1 MSATAAVRNG
11 VLNLAEARKLT
22 PAVNPVEAMRKQLA
36 LSVYD
41 NVNEKDIKAMMDKLK
56 EMAIGG
62 NLKAMQMYLKLTIG
76 EGNDK
81 LPEPPMET
89 PGVKQ
94 LAEAIENLV
103 DEIRIAQAKQE
114 TTRKVL
120 KDDDDD

>member
-1 MSATAAVRNG
+1 
-11 VLNLAEARKLT
+11 
-22 PAVNPVEAMRKQLA
+22 
-36 LSVYD
+36 
-41 NVNEKDIKAMMDKLK
+41 
-56 EMAIGG
+56 MAIGG

-114 TTRKVL
+114 TKRKVL